1 MKNTFYTCTVLLL
14 FTGLFI
20 SDLQPLHG
28 QAGAS
33 AVLDSAS
40 LKEQLDFINEKTRVY
55 NDFRAIRDDIFL
67 KLKGNVI
74 DTLNDIK
81 LEVEQLNSK
90 LTERNFQ
97 IESLN
102 SDLTRTQNEK
112 DEAIRNKDSFSFFG
126 IRLGKALYNTIM
138 WLIVLGLGALSVA
151 LVLLF
156 KRTNHVTNQVKKE
169 LLSLQEEF
177 EDYKKSSREKYEKLV
192 VSHHNE
198 IMKLKNN

>member
-1 MKNTFYTCTVLLL
+1 MKKTFYTCTLVLL

-28 QAGAS
+28 QSGAS

-55 NDFRAIRDDIFL
+55 NDYRAIRDDVFL
-67 KLKGNVI
+67 KLRQNVT
-74 DTLNDIK
+74 DTLSGIK
-81 LEVEQLNSK
+81 LEVEQLKSK

-97 IESLN
+97 IETLN
-102 SDLTRTQNEK
+102 TDLTRTQIEK
-112 DEAIRNKDSFSFFG
+112 DDAIRNKDSFSIFG
-126 IRLGKALYNTIM
+126 IRLGKTLYNTII
-138 WLIVLGLGALSVA
+138 WLIILGLGALAVS

-156 KRTNHVTNQVKKE
+156 KRANLVTQRVKNE
-169 LLSLQEEF
+169 LQTLQDELEE
-177 EDYKKSSREKYEKLV
+177 YKRSSREKYEKLV

-198 IMKLKNN
+198 IMKLKNS